1 MTRPNSVKHH
11 KSHER
16 DAPAPVAS
24 DSFKTVCNGVN
35 WEWPVAIRGR
45 KMLPTTRFSN
55 LRRFTRIA
63 QCVTA
68 VARLCKSITPNADC
82 YFLLLKCCQSEKRKI
97 DSIAAVRKPLAAL
110 AKTGL
115 YLAGPSFAAG
125 IAPSTVSYASH
136 PRKVLRISPGRD
148 SRCLIVL
155 PAR

>member
-82 YFLLLKCCQSEKRKI
+82 YFLLLKCCQSEKKNRFDRGCSKASGRAC
-97 DSIAAVRKPLAAL
+97 SIRPV
-110 AKTGL
+110 
-115 YLAGPSFAAG
+115 
-125 IAPSTVSYASH
+125 
-136 PRKVLRISPGRD
+136 PGR
-148 SRCLIVL
+148 SVVCCRHRPIYRVLCEPSKRCCEFPQEEI
-155 PAR
+155 PAA